1 MPGRKNPLQ
10 ISRITE
16 QIQTAITAISSKTEA
31 PSDPL
36 ALAITQSRLENR
48 PIEMSFNDLVIQFQ
62 GASGL
67 PKMDVV
73 GSADPYFV
81 AKLDGKLQYIS
92 SVKENTLSPA
102 WNEAWRIKNVPQ
114 GAVLAVEVMDK
125 DSNSLT
131 DGYVG
136 QFRLE
141 VSSGEKELRIE
152 DRVLKRNRGTFQL
165 KMDVVPSTDA
175 AACDHPYHFDGPV
188 RYSLHYSPTVGRLT
202 RADSRLYATWK
213 IYIKGIRLF
222 FGDEV
227 QGWNRDYSKA
237 RSIFQGPT
245 SLAVR
250 SVIHTGHRML
260 YARSAAN
267 TFGVLEAPS
276 DILHL
281 LHGHAAPGTDGASD
295 RNPFAHRIKPALYTY
310 VISVDDDSMRF
321 SETGARFLVNMASK
335 HALHSN
341 CAQAVRF
348 SGEFH
353 PRPEGGWDKFSDDMS
368 DEDVRWELVIDN
380 KSGTYSPN
388 NELFPKLKQ
397 LMEYN
402 FPTFTVIPLDYRDP
416 ELARSSEACL
426 AYATSKR
433 GVSPEDLEPHVPP
446 SEKESL
452 IQRASNHLHIHRI
465 SSKAPEDAEP
475 DSELEGP
482 ACTYEHTE

>member
-16 QIQTAITAISSKTEA
+16 RVQSAITTISSKGEH

-36 ALAITQSRLENR
+36 ALAITQSRLENS
-48 PIEMSFNDLVIQFQ
+48 PIEMSFNDLVVFFQ
-62 GASGL
+62 AASGL

-92 SVKENTLSPA
+92 SVKENTLSPV
-102 WNEAWRIKNVPQ
+102 WDEAWRVKNVPQ
-114 GAVLAVEVMDK
+114 GAVLAVDVMDK

-136 QFRLE
+136 QFSLE
-141 VSSGEKELRIE
+141 VSSGEKDIRIE
-152 DRVLKRNRGTFQL
+152 DKMLKRNRGTFSL
-165 KMDVVPSTDA
+165 KIDIVPSTDA
-175 AACDHPYHFDGPV
+175 GACEHPYQFDGPI
-188 RYSLHYSPTVGRLT
+188 RYSLHYSPTIGRLT

-227 QGWNRDYSKA
+227 QPWNRDYSKA

-245 SLAVR
+245 ALAVR

-260 YARSAAN
+260 YAR
-267 TFGVLEAPS
+267 
-276 DILHL
+276 
-281 LHGHAAPGTDGASD
+281 D

-341 CAQAVRF
+341 CADAVRY

-353 PRPEGGWDKFSDDMS
+353 PRPEGGWDKFSDDTR

-388 NELFPKLKQ
+388 NQLFPKLKQ

-402 FPTFTVIPLDYRDP
+402 FPAFTVVPLDYRDP

-433 GVSPEDLEPHVPP
+433 GVNPEDLEPRVP
-446 SEKESL
+446 EKESL
-452 IQRASNHLHIHRI
+452 VQRASNHLHKHRPF
-465 SSKAPEDAEP
+465 KAPEDAEP
-475 DSELEGP
+475 DSEVQGS